1 MNRDGRSQE
10 QRLAKLAR
18 EIVVSNKHG
27 LHARPAM
34 QLVDLANRFQSDITF
49 ERAAP
54 PGEAPPDPADAKSVM
69 AVITLAATQ
78 GTRLLLKTDGPDAE
92 EAAEAM
98 QRLFAERFG
107 EE

>member
-1 MNRDGRSQE
+1 MT
-10 QRLAKLAR
+10 KVAR
-18 EIVVSNKHG
+18 EIVVTNKQG

-34 QLVDLANRFQSDITF
+34 QLVDLANRFESDITF
-49 ERAAP
+49 ERPGA
-54 PGEAPPDPADAKSVM
+54 PGEAPETVADAKSVM

-78 GTRLLLKTDGPDAE
+78 GTRLLLKTEGPDAE